1 MTYILSITNEKGGV
15 AKTTTVLSLGA
26 ALGEAGKKVLLID
39 LDPQA
44 NLSLAL
50 GFEPEKLPQTI
61 VGMMMER
68 LPLEKVLLETPF
80 EGLSLISCNHEM
92 SAAERVLPTR
102 PGYETTLR
110 QALKDQVGAFDFILM
125 DCPPFLG
132 AVVMN
137 ALAVSDMLLI
147 PTQAEYFSLYA
158 LRNMMGLIRR
168 VRAQLN
174 PRLTYRLLLTLFD
187 QRNRIHRTLS
197 EQLHSSFGNG
207 VLDTVIQ
214 VDTKLR
220 ESSAAGTPITAH
232 APKSRAAE
240 QYRALALEIMTYVKE
255 ETAQP
260 A

>member
-1 MTYILSITNEKGGV
+1 MTYIVSITNEKGGV

-26 ALGEAGKKVLLID
+26 ALADTGKRVLLID

-44 NLSLAL
+44 NLSLSL
-50 GFEPEKLPQTI
+50 GFEPEKLPYTA
-61 VGMMMER
+61 VGMMMEH
-68 LPLEKVLLETPF
+68 LPFSQVGLETPF
-80 EGLSLISCNHEM
+80 PGLSLIACNHEM

-102 PGYETTLR
+102 PGYETMLR
-110 QALKDQVGAFDFILM
+110 QALKDQVNDFDFILM

-137 ALAVSDMLLI
+137 ALAVSDLLII

-197 EQLHSSFGNG
+197 EQLHESFGNG
-207 VLDTVIQ
+207 VLETVIQ

-220 ESSAAGTPITAH
+220 ESSAAGRPITLH
-232 APKSRAAE
+232 APRSRAAE
-240 QYRALALEIMTYVKE
+240 QYRALASEIMAYVKE
-255 ETAQP
+255 TAAQP

>member
-1 MTYILSITNEKGGV
+1 MTYVISITNEKGGV

-50 GFEPEKLPQTI
+50 GFEPEKLAPTI
-61 VGMMMER
+61 VGMMMEKA
-68 LPLEKVLLETPF
+68 PIEQALLETPF
-80 EGLSLISCNHEM
+80 KGLSLIACNHEM

-102 PGYETTLR
+102 PGYETMLR
-110 QALKDQVGAFDFILM
+110 QALTGQTDSFDYIIM

-137 ALAVSDMLLI
+137 ALAVSNLLII

-158 LRNMMGLIRR
+158 LRNMMALIRR

-174 PRLTYRLLLTLFD
+174 PRLTYRLLLTLYD
-187 QRNRIHRTLS
+187 QRNRIHRTLR

-207 VLDTVIQ
+207 VLETVIQ

-220 ESSAAGTPITAH
+220 ESSAAGTPITVH

-240 QYRALALEIMTYVKE
+240 QYRDLALEIMTYVNE
-255 ETAQP
+255 ATAQP